1 MKKQSKKL
9 SINNSDKK
17 FEIILREI
25 IRIEKEMEVGFDGM
39 RKDFRQLQGAVDGY
53 AKKADAY
60 LQEMMMLGRKVDR
73 LEKWIIQIA
82 GETGIRLKS

>member
-1 MKKQSKKL
+1 MKKLSKKL
-9 SINNSDKK
+9 PKNNSDKK

-25 IRIEKEMEVGFDGM
+25 IRIEKEMEVGFDGL

-53 AKKADAY
+53 AKKADSY

-73 LEKWIIQIA
+73 LERWIIQIA
-82 GETGIRLKS
+82 GATGIRLKS